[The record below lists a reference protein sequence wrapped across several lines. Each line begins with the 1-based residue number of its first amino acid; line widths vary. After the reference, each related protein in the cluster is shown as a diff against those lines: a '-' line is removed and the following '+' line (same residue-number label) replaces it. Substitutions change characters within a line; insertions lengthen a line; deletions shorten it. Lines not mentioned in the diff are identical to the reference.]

1 MQLLN
6 NSIAKQYIYR
16 KNMKKN
22 ILVTT
27 ALASSLIFLGSNAI
41 AQTKIDGTLAL
52 GYKETKHDLQSSKVT
67 DLRGFGREAQLNVS
81 NSGSLNVG
89 GLKYAAGFALEFDGK
104 SEKATDGNIS
114 IGNENTYVDLI
125 AGNTTITVGVDHIQ
139 NSDRTSAN
147 FVGLNVEDLDNG
159 NTFFLSAVGANPK
172 EAIGTGI
179 TQKTPFGSFS
189 ALYVPSNGHTGSDDD
204 LDSFD
209 ENAQATAVTN
219 KDRSSAYEIGFA
231 GDLGVKG
238 LNIHYFKNKE
248 KASPGSLNINK
259 SLEGQNY
266 GVSYNFGQITLGVDK
281 KKSEGKFTTTTAE
294 INTETDQIAYGLAF
308 AITPTLTLGASY
320 AKADTT
326 GIATSVKDEKFRT
339 IAVGYNL
346 GPVVAEAQYGQ
357 YQNMKGIDE
366 ADLSVYFARLTTK
379 F

>member
-1 MQLLN
+1 
-6 NSIAKQYIYR
+6 
-16 KNMKKN
+16 MKKN

-52 GYKETKHDLQSSKVT
+52 GYKETKHDLNSSKIT

-81 NSGSLNVG
+81 NSGNLNVG
-89 GLKYAAGFALEFDGK
+89 GLKYAAGFALEFDGV
-104 SEKATDGNIS
+104 SEKNTAGNLS

-125 AGNTTITVGVDHIQ
+125 AGDTTITFGVDHIQ

-159 NTFFLSAVGANPK
+159 NTFFLSSVGANPK
-172 EAIGTGI
+172 EAMGVGI
-179 TQKTPFGSFS
+179 TQKTPFGSLS
-189 ALYVPSNGHTGSDDD
+189 ALYVPANGVNGGDDD
-204 LDSFD
+204 LDGMS
-209 ENAQATAVTN
+209 EAAQATTVTN
-219 KDRSSAYEIGFA
+219 TDRSSAYEFGFA

-238 LNIHYFKNKE
+238 LNVHYFKNKE

-259 SLEGQNY
+259 SLAGQNY

-281 KKSEGKFTTTTAE
+281 KNSEGKFTTTTAE

-308 AITPTLTLGASY
+308 AITPTLTLGANY

-326 GIATSVKDEKFRT
+326 GIATSVKDEKFKA

-357 YQNMKGIDE
+357 YQNMKGVDE
-366 ADLSVYFARLTTK
+366 ADLSVYFARFTTK